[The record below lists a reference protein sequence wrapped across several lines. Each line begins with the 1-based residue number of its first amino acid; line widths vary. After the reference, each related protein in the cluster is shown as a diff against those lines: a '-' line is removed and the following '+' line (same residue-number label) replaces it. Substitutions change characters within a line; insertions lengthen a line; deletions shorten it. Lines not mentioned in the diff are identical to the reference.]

1 MEKVEKA
8 RQEKTHPSVSLEDC
22 FQEPPWCPNHLV
34 IKALREREEDILS
47 RLFSYPL
54 QCKCGVNG
62 CHAVQLRRKW
72 QGEVCTGSQQVQ
84 LLSFFQIV
92 SNHALLIRR

>member
-1 MEKVEKA
+1 MEEVEKE
-8 RQEKTHPSVSLEDC
+8 RQEKTHLSVSLEDC
-22 FQEPPWCPNHLV
+22 FQEPSWCSHHLV
-34 IKALREREEDILS
+34 IKALIEWDKDIFS

-62 CHAVQLRRKW
+62 CSAVQFRRKW
-72 QGEVCTGSQQVQ
+72 QGEVWIGSQQVQ

-92 SNHALLIRR
+92 SNHALLI